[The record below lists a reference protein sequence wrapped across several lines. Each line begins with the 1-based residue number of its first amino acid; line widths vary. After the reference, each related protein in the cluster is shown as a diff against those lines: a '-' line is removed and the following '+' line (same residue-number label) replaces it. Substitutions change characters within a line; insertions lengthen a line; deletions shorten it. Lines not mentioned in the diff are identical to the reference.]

1 MFSPFRRHQVNKR
14 WRRTLA
20 AILLTVCGTVFITR
34 GPFRPATASDLND
47 LISPYIQATALV
59 HGADPYSAKS
69 LLEFWPSDALGSR
82 PDAQE
87 FSDGSILIKHGV
99 PTAYPLTSLLL
110 LAPFT
115 VLPWY
120 VFKLLAISA
129 TIVLFFAT
137 VWLLIIVAELS
148 GWRRLLFIAI
158 ALLFAPV
165 HTGIATCNLAIIA
178 TELGVIALW
187 ANYTGR
193 EIESGL
199 LIAICSGLKPQI
211 GLCFLIYYIV
221 RRQFRT
227 LTFALGSLAAVIAIA
242 VTRLA
247 IAHVDWL
254 PNYKLANKVLFSTG
268 VLGDFTDRN
277 PLRFGLVNLQVG
289 LYAFMHSRQ
298 AANVSAVIL
307 SLLLFTV
314 WVTLISKMTKRND
327 LLCLGALAAL
337 SLLPAYHRFYDA
349 ALLIIPLCYLLAR
362 SKSGFN
368 RHSAIACL
376 ALVVFLVPG
385 GSLLETLRNRGFITS
400 VFSSTTW
407 WNGLV
412 MAHAVWCLLLLTLA
426 LLYEMACAARASTQS
441 HQTALNQSKSLAA
454 SLA

>member
-1 MFSPFRRHQVNKR
+1 MFSPFRNGQMDSR
-14 WRRTLA
+14 WRKPCA
-20 AILLTVCGTVFITR
+20 AALLTLCGAVFFVR
-34 GPFRPATASDLND
+34 GPFRAATASDLND

-59 HGADPYSAKS
+59 HGADPYSPKS
-69 LLEFWPSDALGSR
+69 LLEFWPSDALAAR
-82 PDAQE
+82 PDTRE
-87 FSDGSILIKHGV
+87 FSDGSIFIAHGV
-99 PTAYPLTSLLL
+99 PTAYPLTSFFL

-115 VLPWY
+115 VLPWH
-120 VFKLLAISA
+120 VFKLLAITVTSL
-129 TIVLFFAT
+129 LFFGT
-137 VWLLIIVAELS
+137 VWSLIIVSEMN

-199 LIAICSGLKPQI
+199 LIAICTGLKPQI
-211 GLCFLIYYIV
+211 GMCFLIYYIV
-221 RRQFRT
+221 RWQLRT
-227 LTFALGSLAAVIAIA
+227 LAFALGSLATVIALA
-242 VTRLA
+242 MARLA

-254 PNYKLANKVLFSTG
+254 SNYKLANRVLFTTG
-268 VLGDFTDRN
+268 ILGDFTDRN
-277 PLRFGLVNLQVG
+277 PMRFGLVNLQVG
-289 LYAFMHSRQ
+289 LYAFLHSRQ

-307 SLLLFTV
+307 SLLLFAV
-314 WVTLISKMTKRND
+314 WVALISKMPRRDD
-327 LLCLGALAAL
+327 LLCLGALVAL

-368 RHSAIACL
+368 RHSVIACL

-400 VFSSTTW
+400 AFSSTTW

-412 MAHAVWCLLLLTLA
+412 MAHAVWCLLVLTLS
-426 LLYEMACAARASTQS
+426 LLYEMTATARAGTKS
-441 HQTALNQSKSLAA
+441 HQTSAIQAKSLAA